1 MKKVFRSFKEEKV
14 SLRNELNKADS
25 MWLLM
30 NLHNDLY
37 SVVLS
42 LTNDSLYTKKD
53 AAIGIVEILQEI
65 QREIGEIC
73 NIDADKLATSAELG

>member
-1 MKKVFRSFKEEKV
+1 MTEMTKEEKV
-14 SLRNELNKADS
+14 SLRNELNKANS

-30 NLHNDLY
+30 DLHNDLY
-37 SVVLS
+37 SMALN

-53 AAIGIVEILQEI
+53 AAIGIIKILQEI

-73 NIDADKLATSAELG
+73 NVDAAKLATSAELG